1 MKNCLISDQTVA
13 LIGFALKSRQVVKGY
28 EAVRRALQRNKLA
41 LVLVSSKISK
51 NGLEKI
57 ENLLKEEK
65 ISLYQTSS
73 DTDWEKLWGV
83 YDYKIMGFLKGKLG
97 SKISENLKSG
107 V

>member
-51 NGLEKI
+51 NGFKEVHKNYSWKKI
-57 ENLLKEEK
+57 LKEFLA
-65 ISLYQTSS
+65 LYESIKS
-73 DTDWEKLWGV
+73 NHC
-83 YDYKIMGFLKGKLG
+83 YK
-97 SKISENLKSG
+97 
-107 V
+107 